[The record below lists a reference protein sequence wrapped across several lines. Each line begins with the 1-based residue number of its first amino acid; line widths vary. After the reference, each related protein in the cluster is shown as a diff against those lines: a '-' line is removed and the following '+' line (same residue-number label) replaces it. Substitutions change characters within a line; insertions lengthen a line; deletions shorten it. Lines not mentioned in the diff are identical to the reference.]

1 MTTLTRLLVGCAAA
15 LLIGAGCAGGGARSQ
30 GTRGPIDNPNNPFR
44 AATIPELQFEI
55 QLMLSFDANRDGM
68 VTRDELEAGLKQQ
81 FDAADTNHDGHL
93 DLKEMQAEND
103 RRWRMYGTASSPL
116 IDWNQDGVVDFD
128 EFATTARS
136 VFAELDRD
144 RGGTLA
150 GAELRVPVIRGG
162 PRRGPVAQD
171 RPG

>member
-1 MTTLTRLLVGCAAA
+1 MTRLMGVLACCTAA
-15 LLIGAGCAGGGARSQ
+15 LLIGAGCAARPQGPAGAAN
-30 GTRGPIDNPNNPFR
+30 NPNNPFR
-44 AATIPELQFEI
+44 AATIPELQFDI
-55 QLMLSFDANRDGM
+55 QLMLSFDENKDGV
-68 VTRDELEAGLKQQ
+68 VTHDELEAGLKRQ

-116 IDWNQDGVVDFD
+116 IDWNQDGSIDFD
-128 EFATTARS
+128 EFASTARS

-150 GAELRVPVIRGG
+150 GAELRVPVIRGL
-162 PRRGPVAQD
+162 PRRGPVAED